1 MFRKKVVL
9 PILEV
14 LNTLLGGSFCF
25 FHLIFENVLNNRG
38 IIEEAMYVSADAVVA
53 LGDR

>member
-1 MFRKKVVL
+1 MLRKKIVL

-25 FHLIFENVLNNRG
+25 FHLIFEYELNNRG
-38 IIEEAMYVSADAVVA
+38 IIEESMNVSADAVAV
-53 LGDR
+53 LGDG